1 VSKKIYLSFHNSFF
15 DSIIKRKR
23 IEILKI
29 IKSEIK
35 KIYIKTCLD
44 IGTTSD
50 FRNKSSNFIIKNLK
64 GYQKYFSISDQ
75 KIIDIFFTKSLKKS
89 ITAPIKP
96 SIMKKF
102 KSDLVLSSAT
112 IEHVG
117 SRKNQLKMFKNISLL
132 TKKIFIITTP
142 NKSYPIDFHT
152 KLPLLHFFPDYIY
165 RKILKIL
172 RFDFFSE
179 EKNLNLLSFD
189 DIKFII
195 EKLKLEKSFHIKIKF
210 IKLLFLKSNF
220 IIIGRKKN

>member
-1 VSKKIYLSFHNSFF
+1 
-15 DSIIKRKR
+15 
-23 IEILKI
+23 
-29 IKSEIK
+29 
-35 KIYIKTCLD
+35 
-44 IGTTSD
+44 
-50 FRNKSSNFIIKNLK
+50 
-64 GYQKYFSISDQ
+64 
-75 KIIDIFFTKSLKKS
+75 
-89 ITAPIKP
+89 
-96 SIMKKF
+96 
-102 KSDLVLSSAT
+102 
-112 IEHVG
+112 VG

-132 TKKIFIITTP
+132 TKKIFIVTTP

-152 KLPLLHFFPDYIY
+152 KLPLLHLFPDYIY